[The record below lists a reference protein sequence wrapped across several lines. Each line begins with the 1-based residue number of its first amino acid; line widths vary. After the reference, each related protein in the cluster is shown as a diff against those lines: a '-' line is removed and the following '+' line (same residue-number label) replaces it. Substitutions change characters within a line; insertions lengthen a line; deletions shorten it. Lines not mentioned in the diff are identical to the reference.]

1 MIYNI
6 FNKYKYVSIEGNIGA
21 GKTSLTKMICKKFKI
36 KGLFENYITNPY
48 LKSFYKNP
56 RKYSY
61 DVETYFLN
69 ERIKSLQDSI
79 EKSDKD
85 EAVVSDYSIF
95 KSLIFSKQNL
105 NSTDFNKYVL
115 EYDKGLSLIN
125 NPNLIIYL
133 DASPAFLL
141 DRIKKRGRDFEKN
154 ISEIY
159 LKNIEQGYKSF
170 FLKKH
175 TFKVLFYDISEKDF
189 INNDVD
195 LNHLLEKVYNL

>member
-79 EKSDKD
+79 EMSDKD

-95 KSLIFSKQNL
+95 KSLIFSKKNL

-115 EYDKGLSLIN
+115 EYDKGLALIKS
-125 NPNLIIYL
+125 PNLIIYL
-133 DASPAFLL
+133 DASPVFLL
-141 DRIKKRGRDFEKN
+141 ERIKKRGRDFEKN
-154 ISEIY
+154 IPEIY

-170 FLKKH
+170 FIEKQ
-175 TFKVLFYDISEKDF
+175 TIKVLFYDISEKDF
-189 INNDVD
+189 INNDID
-195 LNHLLEKVYNL
+195 LNHLLETVYNF

>member
-6 FNKYKYVSIEGNIGA
+6 FNKYKYISIEGNIGV
-21 GKTSLTKMICKKFKI
+21 GKTSLVKMICKKFQI
-36 KGLFENYITNPY
+36 NGLFENYITNPY

-56 RKYSY
+56 REYSY
-61 DVETYFLN
+61 KVETYFLN

-141 DRIKKRGRDFEKN
+141 DRIKKRGRGFEKN

-175 TFKVLFYDISEKDF
+175 TFKVLFYDISEKDLV
-189 INNDVD
+189 NNDIH
-195 LNHLLEKVYNL
+195 LNHLLETVYNF